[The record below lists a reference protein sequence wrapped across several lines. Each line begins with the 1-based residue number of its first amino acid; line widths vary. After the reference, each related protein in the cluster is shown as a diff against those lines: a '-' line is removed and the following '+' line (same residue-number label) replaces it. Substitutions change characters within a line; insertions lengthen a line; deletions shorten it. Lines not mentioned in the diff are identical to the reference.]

1 MLKDEIE
8 KASALAKAVGYVL
21 VATSGEN
28 GVPHLCAAGQ
38 LEVAGD
44 DCVAVTEWFC
54 PGTIA
59 NTDKNRNIS
68 VVSWDADSDEG
79 YQLIGTVRQS
89 LDVGVL
95 DGVSP
100 RDEIAGNMPQVEKR
114 LVIDVEKVV
123 SFKMQP
129 HTDKELNNSN

>member
-8 KASALAKAVGYVL
+8 KASVLAKAVGYVL
-21 VATSGEN
+21 VATSGKD

-38 LEVAGD
+38 LDIAGN
-44 DCVAVTEWFC
+44 DCIAVTEWFC

-59 NTDKNRNIS
+59 NTDENRNIS
-68 VVSWDADSDEG
+68 VVSWDRNTDEG

-95 DGVSP
+95 DGYSP
-100 RDEIAGNMPQVEKR
+100 KDDIAGVMPQVEKR
-114 LVIDVEKVV
+114 LMIDVEKVMA
-123 SFKMQP
+123 FKMQP
-129 HTDKELNNSN
+129 HTDKELDM